1 MHDFP
6 PPVSVFHPLPGE
18 SPTPAPDLRSPARFL
33 LWLMRQQKEVVA
45 SATLVGILWQLPM
58 TIGPWLVGRAVDQ
71 GILPGS
77 VAATWSWTG
86 LLLVVTIIGAA
97 FGIAM
102 HTLVV
107 RSWLIALY
115 GTTLMVTR
123 KAVQLG
129 HVLPRR
135 SPTGEVLSVASSD
148 STSTLIPPAP
158 VSPTNATSRRITSS
172 WRSRLSN
179 LSLIHI

>member
-1 MHDFP
+1 M
-6 PPVSVFHPLPGE
+6 
-18 SPTPAPDLRSPARFL
+18 
-33 LWLMRQQKEVVA
+33 
-45 SATLVGILWQLPM
+45 
-58 TIGPWLVGRAVDQ
+58 
-71 GILPGS
+71 
-77 VAATWSWTG
+77 
-86 LLLVVTIIGAA
+86 LLLVTCSGAA

-135 SPTGEVLSVASSD
+135 APTGEVLSVASSD
-148 STSTLIPPAP
+148 ADEFGALTEITARGLSQFVAYLAVASIVLLT
-158 VSPTNATSRRITSS
+158 SPTRGLMGVGAGPG
-172 WRSRLSN
+172 WGGA
-179 LSLIHI
+179 